1 MLPWVLVFL
10 VLVLAG
16 LGVIGWFAWRLFGDV
31 RHLGA
36 TVADASTRLSAA
48 AADLDAA
55 GGPSLRRDSVP
66 RARSAAPH
74 RQ

>member
-36 TVADASTRLSAA
+36 TVTDASTRLSAA
-48 AADLDAA
+48 AAELDAA
-55 GGPSLRRDSVP
+55 GGPSLRRDTVP
-66 RARSAAPH
+66 HPRPAAPH